1 MKEKINDKYL
11 SETLSFWNDLN
22 KMQKKWVK
30 ESLAERHFVVG
41 ETMRTSS
48 ENCLGLF
55 LLMSGQVSAY
65 IISETGKEITLYR
78 LFERDVCIFT
88 ASCIVKNISFDV
100 FMEVEKDTEALLLP
114 IDIYRKLSQESVA
127 VQTFTNEIIGS
138 RFTDIMWIME
148 QALFTSL
155 DKRLAM
161 FLLEESNIS
170 GSDTIVI
177 THDKIANHLGSA
189 REVIS
194 RLLKYLQDE
203 GMVSLGRGKIEIID
217 RNKLSELAT

>member
-1 MKEKINDKYL
+1 
-11 SETLSFWNDLN
+11 
-22 KMQKKWVK
+22 
-30 ESLAERHFVVG
+30 
-41 ETMRTSS
+41 
-48 ENCLGLF
+48 
-55 LLMSGQVSAY
+55 
-65 IISETGKEITLYR
+65 
-78 LFERDVCIFT
+78 
-88 ASCIVKNISFDV
+88 
-100 FMEVEKDTEALLLP
+100 MEVEKETEALLLP

-170 GSDTIVI
+170 GSDIITI

-189 REVIS
+189 G
-194 RLLKYLQDE
+194 RLSH
-203 GMVSLGRGKIEIID
+203 VC
-217 RNKLSELAT
+217 